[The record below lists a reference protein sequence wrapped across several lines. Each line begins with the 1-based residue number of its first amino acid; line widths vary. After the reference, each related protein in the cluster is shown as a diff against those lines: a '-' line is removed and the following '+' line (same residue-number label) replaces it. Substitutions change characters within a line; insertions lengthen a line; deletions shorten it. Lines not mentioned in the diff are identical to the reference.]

1 LNPEKGGNVNIYRHL
16 KKADIKKFLL
26 QSNCSYNT
34 FALSWN
40 RLTDDLDEFY
50 EFEISF
56 GKMNEVVIEF
66 KERYGPNDRAT
77 WTSDYE
83 VDPEFGDIPSL
94 NELYD
99 WLVARPDRFYG
110 VGFYFEEWY
119 EEEGWDWFLK
129 D

>member
-1 LNPEKGGNVNIYRHL
+1 MEIYRRL
-16 KKADIKKFLL
+16 RKSDVRKFLR
-26 QSNCSYNT
+26 QSKSSYNT
-34 FALSWN
+34 IALVWN
-40 RLTDDLDEFY
+40 RFSDDLDEFY

-56 GKMNEVVIEF
+56 ENNEVVIEF
-66 KERYGPNDRAT
+66 KERYGPSDRAT

-83 VDPEFGDIPSL
+83 VVADRGDIQSL

-110 VGFYFEEWY
+110 VGFHFEEW
-119 EEEGWDWFLK
+119 GDDDDWNWLLK